1 MVEILE
7 GIQDLFGLK
16 EEGSIM
22 VLALVA
28 AGFFLSI
35 GGSRALVY
43 QKSEEDLDKFS
54 IVMLFLAAA
63 AGTVACIPGF
73 IMLIT
78 FKLKQIVT
86 ALLIAAVIDGLMFFI
101 GYTITFR
108 LRMAKYMR
116 NPVMKEVLAFARQ
129 RDVVGIQCFVD
140 GVRFYSVL
148 ENAAYCKSEN
158 KVEKLS
164 TYAGFTEAQ
173 ANPTRPT
180 GFHDYMNSS
189 NSLGILRFADRGYP
203 NLPDLGFFG
212 KVLAKKLKGFDSAY
226 HSVTL
231 NYDQIS
237 TNKIVHNICHVHR
250 DSFVYKKSALA
261 AIRVADNRYRR
272 AAAAAAKK
280 QEKQSKKWE

>member
-35 GGSRALVY
+35 GGSRTLVY
-43 QKSEEDLDKFS
+43 QNSEEDLDKFS

-86 ALLIAAVIDGLMFFI
+86 ALLIAAAIDALLFFI
-101 GYTITFR
+101 VYTIIFR
-108 LRMAKYMR
+108 FRMAKYML
-116 NPVMKEVLAFARQ
+116 NPVTREVLAFAKQ
-129 RDVVGIQCFVD
+129 NNVVGIQCFVD

-148 ENAAYCKSEN
+148 ENADYCKSESKTEN
-158 KVEKLS
+158 RYNYVD
-164 TYAGFTEAQ
+164 FTADQ
-173 ANPTRPT
+173 SNPPRPT
-180 GFHDYMNSS
+180 GFKAYMESS

-203 NLPDLGFFG
+203 NLPDPAFFG
-212 KVLAKKLKGFDSAY
+212 KVLAKKLRGFDSAY
-226 HSVTL
+226 HTVTL
-231 NYDQIS
+231 NFDQVS

>member
-43 QKSEEDLDKFS
+43 QNSEEDLDKFS

-86 ALLIAAVIDGLMFFI
+86 ALLIAAAIDALLFFI
-101 GYTITFR
+101 VYTIIFR
-108 LRMAKYMR
+108 FRMAKYML
-116 NPVMKEVLAFARQ
+116 NPVTREVLAFAKQ
-129 RDVVGIQCFVD
+129 NNVVGIQCFVD

-148 ENAAYCKSEN
+148 ENADYCKREAKTVNQYSF
-158 KVEKLS
+158 S
-164 TYAGFTEAQ
+164 AFTA
-173 ANPTRPT
+173 AKADPPRPT
-180 GFHDYMNSS
+180 GFDDYIKSG
-189 NSLGILRFADRGYP
+189 NSLGILRFSDRGYP
-203 NLPDLGFFG
+203 NLPDVSFFG
-212 KVLAKKLKGFDSAY
+212 KVLAKKLKGYESAY

-231 NYDQIS
+231 TYDES
-237 TNKIVHNICHVHR
+237 SANKIVHNICHVHR
-250 DSFVYKKSALA
+250 DCFVYKKSALVP
-261 AIRVADNRYRR
+261 IRVADNRSKR
-272 AAAAAAKK
+272 AAAAAAKQQKK
-280 QEKQSKKWE
+280 QAKKWE